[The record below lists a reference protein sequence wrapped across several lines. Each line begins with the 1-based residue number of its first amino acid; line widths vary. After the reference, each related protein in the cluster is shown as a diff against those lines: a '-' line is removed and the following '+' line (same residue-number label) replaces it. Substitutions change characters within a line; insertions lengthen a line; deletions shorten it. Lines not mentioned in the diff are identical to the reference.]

1 MSKTRNL
8 SNLVS
13 DGGPFDDGILEVVDI
28 TDVTVSAEEINQ
40 LVGVTSPIQTQL
52 DNILSETIRTPV
64 ITSPTEGQTGV
75 LLQPT
80 IEGSAYA
87 PIYSVDA
94 RDFRQFQIDVA
105 SGDFSDPV
113 VDEQVDADN
122 FTLTTP
128 LATDTDFKVRIRD
141 VSVTGAESEF
151 STVVAF
157 KTADISV
164 NEPTLTVE
172 GAPNDVPETPELT
185 TSAFDTTPTGEDT
198 HAATDWEVRKTTD
211 NSLVFSSL
219 NDTVNLLSI
228 VIPAGNLD
236 EDEEYLFRA
245 RHIGTTFGAGPFAEV
260 TAKTQETFVDPED
273 PAFIG
278 APFAGGFLV
287 GVIDTQQGNIIGAD
301 DYQTGLRY
309 ALIVSPKSFEGGRD
323 SSPAA
328 GLPTGDLRWDA
339 SNRAGQSGSFT
350 RWNGL
355 GSTNSV
361 LAKNDTQYEV
371 YEFIRTLRT
380 AYPVPDDDGS
390 DWYLP
395 AMDELELMYRN
406 LKPTTAD
413 NITSSSTR
421 PFPGTQNS
429 GFNPSSDPTGAAYT
443 AGNPTRTSLVD
454 FQSGGVEATDLNFY
468 WSATDANEDNRAW
481 YQVFT
486 VTGSEGFQVAATK
499 NDSALT
505 VRAVRRVVL

>member
-1 MSKTRNL
+1 MANVKISGLTPAANVAAD
-8 SNLVS
+8 NQ
-13 DGGPFDDGILEVVDI
+13 F
-28 TDVTVSAEEINQ
+28 EINES
-40 LVGVTSPIQTQL
+40 GSSKRVTAQQ
-52 DNILSETIRTPV
+52 ILGFVQENLNIRTPS
-64 ITSPTEGQTGV
+64 ITSPTQGQTGV
-75 LLQPT
+75 LPQPT
-80 IEGSAYA
+80 IEGTAYS
-87 PIYSVDA
+87 PVYSIDA
-94 RDFRQFQIDVA
+94 RDYRQFQVDLL
-105 SGDFSDPV
+105 SGDFSSPV

-228 VIPAGNLD
+228 TVPAGNLD

-260 TAKTQETFVDPED
+260 TATTEEVFFDYED
-273 PAFIG
+273 PANIG
-278 APFAGGFLV
+278 AEINGGFLV
-287 GVIDTQQGNIIGAD
+287 GIIDTQQGNIIGAD

-323 SSPAA
+323 SSPVA

-355 GSTNSV
+355 GSTNSI

-380 AYPVPDDDGS
+380 AYPVPADDGS

-406 LKPTTAD
+406 LKPTTA
-413 NITSSSTR
+413 NNSTFSSTR
-421 PFPGTQNS
+421 AFPGTQDS
-429 GFNPSSDPTGAAYT
+429 GFNPSSDPTAAAYT

-454 FQSGGVEATDLNFY
+454 FQSGGSEAIDLNFY
-468 WSATDANEDNRAW
+468 WSSTDADEGNRAW
-481 YQVFT
+481 FQAFT
-486 VTGSEGFQVAATK
+486 SAGSEGGQSADGK
-499 NDSALT
+499 NDTRDS